1 MQHIGFNLETDSSV
15 YSWPNKEKQ
24 LLRVARALDV
34 KSIWLIF
41 FQQDRWRVGKPWEKE
56 ELGLLLSMKMEKKK
70 NSPNNISREKNREK
84 ISSCAFK

>member
-1 MQHIGFNLETDSSV
+1 MQHVGFNLETGSSV

-56 ELGLLLSMKMEKKK
+56 ELGLAVVHEDGKKT
-70 NSPNNISREKNREK
+70 
-84 ISSCAFK
+84 